1 MNLAVLKGVLA
12 LLATSALLAGSA
24 ILYKRHGTVGSAL
37 RLLGVAWF
45 VVVAVAHVFEALV
58 ILPALGWGQ
67 SRSIGHYIDLGAAV
81 VGVTLVSAGLL
92 FEYVRR
98 ARQP

>member
-1 MNLAVLKGVLA
+1 MNVAVLKGVLA

-24 ILYKRHGTVGSAL
+24 ILYKRHGTVSSA
-37 RLLGVAWF
+37 RQLLGVACF